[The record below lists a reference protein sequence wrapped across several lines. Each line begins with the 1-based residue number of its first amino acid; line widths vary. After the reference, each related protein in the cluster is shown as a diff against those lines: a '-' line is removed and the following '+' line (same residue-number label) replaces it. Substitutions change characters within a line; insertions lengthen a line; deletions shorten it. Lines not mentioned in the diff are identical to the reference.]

1 MAEDLAPWYA
11 ARDSLVDSLEEEL
24 MGPRKL
30 EPLNEPPLNRIIVGV
45 LYPRAEHQA
54 DMYKPGLSEDVD
66 GEAGSTADDTA
77 TEVAVSLSHAHKPSS
92 IGITFT
98 VDPAHTPR
106 ISVHASARR
115 YAESENAWYPHEV
128 GTSANVVIDSTAAGP
143 IDELVAD
150 GEMLRIVGV
159 VRPPSATGH
168 VRISVS
174 LVNEHTRTKT
184 SGPNDGLSWFRP
196 SIVVSAPQGG
206 FVDRSIDPTRLSAD
220 PDDRSSRFLY
230 RDEPVLAIG
239 HGCAASWDEYATS
252 PSAIWTTFIPSQEV
266 HLARPAGG
274 DEQDEFGRYDL
285 RMDQLAENSD
295 RTQLRAMTDAYDR
308 WISTRRIEA
317 QAIDNPTH
325 RSVALDHMASA
336 ETCARRIRA
345 GIDAL
350 DDPTV
355 DRAFRLMNRAMVDQ
369 RAAQDR
375 ARGEASKIQRWR
387 PFQMAYILMNVPAL
401 ADPRHPDR
409 NVADLLWF
417 PTGGG
422 KTEAYLGCIGFT
434 VLLRRLRRED
444 NGGVSAIMRYTLRL
458 LTRQQFERAAGLICA
473 LELVRR
479 TELPTAAPIS
489 LGLWVGNAAT
499 PADTKEAR
507 EILRKIADGEHVQG
521 TTPMQLVRCPWCGV
535 QLTHRHYD
543 ASGES
548 MTIACRESG
557 CAFRDGLPL
566 YVLDSDIY
574 ANRPSLIIS
583 TVDKFALM
591 TWKDQVGLILGI
603 DGPADSRPDLI
614 VQDELHLISG
624 PLGTIVGLNEAAID
638 MACTGEGRPKVLAST
653 ATVRRAV
660 QQVRN
665 VFDRETAQFPPPG
678 LTPTDNYFAVNAS
691 AEEKG
696 TRRYVGVMAPGTSQ
710 STLLVRIYSVLL
722 QAVGELDVPDEVRD
736 TYWTLL
742 GYFNALR
749 VLGSSYL
756 QVLDDVPD
764 RMEVV
769 AARTQRPVREISQEP
784 VELTSRVDQMEIP
797 NSMAR
802 LETSFPDPHSPDV
815 ALATNMISVGLDIDR
830 LGLMVVA
837 GQPQSTS
844 EYIQSTS
851 RVGRRNPGLVIV
863 ALNSQRSRD
872 SSHYAS
878 FIPFHRALYR
888 EVESTTATPF
898 APRARDRAGHGLLV
912 ASTRLM
918 IPQLSTDRSAG
929 NLADYSNRIEALID
943 RLVERAKRIS
953 PDEADA
959 FGEQLR
965 KLLSRWKDEVSSGA
979 VERYGSMWPAK
990 ARTRSGD
997 RNLIEPAEDVS
1008 AGSFPV
1014 RGAPW
1019 PTMTSMRDVDAE
1031 TSLYVKYLKR
1041 KD

>member
-1 MAEDLAPWYA
+1 MDEDLSPWYE

-30 EPLNEPPLNRIIVGV
+30 EPLLEPPLNRIIVGV
-45 LYPRAEHQA
+45 LYPRVESQA
-54 DMYKPGLSEDVD
+54 DDYKAGLAEDAA
-66 GEAGSTADDTA
+66 GEAGSTADDAA

-92 IGITFT
+92 VGLTFT
-98 VDPAHTPR
+98 VDPAITPR
-106 ISVHASARR
+106 IAIHASARK
-115 YAESENAWYPHEV
+115 YAESGQVWTPHEV
-128 GTSANVVIDSTAAGP
+128 ATGEDVLIDCTAVGP
-143 IDELVAD
+143 IDRPVAEGEL
-150 GEMLRIVGV
+150 LRIVGV
-159 VRPPSATGH
+159 VRAPTAAGH

-174 LVNEHTRTKT
+174 LVNSHSRTDA
-184 SGPNDGLSWFRP
+184 SGSSDGSSWFRP
-196 SIVVSAPQGG
+196 SIIVSTPEGG
-206 FVDRSIDPTRLSAD
+206 FVDRSIDPTQLSAD
-220 PDDRSSRFLY
+220 PDERSARFLY
-230 RDEPVLAIG
+230 RNEPILAIG
-239 HGCAASWDEYATS
+239 HGCAVDWDEHSTS
-252 PSAIWTTFIPSQEV
+252 PGTIWTTFIPSQQV

-274 DEQDEFGRYDL
+274 DDHDDFGRYDL
-285 RMDQLAENSD
+285 RMDQLAETSD
-295 RTQLRAMTDAYDR
+295 RAQLHAMVDAYER
-308 WISTRRIEA
+308 WISTRGVEA
-317 QAIDNPTH
+317 ETIDSPAH
-325 RSVALDHMASA
+325 RSVALEHMKRAA
-336 ETCARRIRA
+336 ECARRIRA
-345 GIDAL
+345 GISAL
-350 DDPTV
+350 DHPQV
-355 DRAFRLMNRAMVDQ
+355 DRAFRLMNRAMVHQ
-369 RAAQDR
+369 RRAQDR
-375 ARGEASKIQRWR
+375 SRGEVPKPQRWR
-387 PFQMAYILMNVPAL
+387 PFQMAYILMNLPAL

-409 NVADLLWF
+409 AVADLLWF

-434 VLLRRLRRED
+434 ILLRRLRRED

-458 LTRQQFERAAGLICA
+458 LTRQQFERAGGLICA

-479 TELPTAAPIS
+479 TEIPEAAPIS

-499 PADTKEAR
+499 PSDTKEAQR
-507 EILRKIADGEHVQG
+507 ILRQIAEGEHVQG
-521 TTPMQLVRCPWCGV
+521 STPMQLVRCPWCGV
-535 QLTHRHYD
+535 QLTHKHYD

-548 MTIACRESG
+548 MTIACGESG
-557 CAFRDGLPL
+557 CDFRDGLPL

-591 TWKDQVGLILGI
+591 TWKHEVGLLLSA
-603 DGPADSRPDLI
+603 DGPTDSRPDLI

-638 MACTGEGRPKVLAST
+638 MVCTGEGRPKILAST
-653 ATVRRAV
+653 ATVRRAAK
-660 QQVRN
+660 QVRA
-665 VFDRETAQFPPPG
+665 VFDRGTAQFPPPG
-678 LTPTDNYFAVNAS
+678 LTPSDNYFAVDAP
-691 AEEKG
+691 AQEKG

-722 QAVGELDVPDEVRD
+722 QAVGDLDAPDEVRD

-749 VLGSSYL
+749 VLGSAYL

-764 RMEVV
+764 RMDVV
-769 AARTQRPVREISQEP
+769 AARRQRPVREISQEP

-802 LETSFPDPHSPDV
+802 LETSYPNPQSPDV

-878 FIPFHRALYR
+878 FIPFHRSLYR

-898 APRARDRAGHGLLV
+898 APRARDRAGHGVLV

-918 IPQLSTDRSAG
+918 IPQLSTDESAQNVVDFSSEIDG
-929 NLADYSNRIEALID
+929 LIE
-943 RLVERAKRIS
+943 RLVARAKRIS
-953 PDEADA
+953 PAEAGPFA
-959 FGEQLR
+959 EQLR
-965 KLLSRWKDEVSSGA
+965 ELLARWKNEVGIGA
-979 VERYGSMWPAK
+979 VQRYGSMRPPNAK
-990 ARTRSGD
+990 SRAGD
-997 RNLIEPAEDVS
+997 KPLIDPAEDVN

>member
-1 MAEDLAPWYA
+1 MAEDLAPWYE
-11 ARDSLVDSLEEEL
+11 ARDSLVESLEEEL
-24 MGPRKL
+24 MGPREP
-30 EPLNEPPLNRIIVGV
+30 EPLHEPPLNRIIVGV
-45 LYPRAEHQA
+45 LYPRVENLS
-54 DMYKPGLSEDVD
+54 DIYKPGLSEDTD
-66 GEAGSTADDTA
+66 GEAGSIADDTA

-92 IGITFT
+92 VGLTFT
-98 VDPAHTPR
+98 VDSVQTPQ
-106 ISVHASARR
+106 ITICASARK
-115 YAESENAWYPHEV
+115 YTESEDIWYPHEV
-128 GTSANVVIDSTAAGP
+128 ATDTDIVVDSTMAGR
-143 IDELVAD
+143 IDEPVAD
-150 GEMLRIVGV
+150 GEMLRIIGV
-159 VRPPSATGH
+159 VRAPTTAGH

-174 LVNEHTRTKT
+174 LVNGHTRTDT
-184 SGPNDGLSWFRP
+184 SGAIDGLSWFRP
-196 SIVVSAPQGG
+196 TITVSTPHGG
-206 FVDRSIDPTRLSAD
+206 FVDRSIDPSRVSAD
-220 PDDRSSRFLY
+220 ADDRSSRFLY

-239 HGCAASWDEYATS
+239 HGCAASWDEHVPS
-252 PSAIWTTFIPSQEV
+252 PDSIRTTFIPSQEV

-274 DEQDEFGRYDL
+274 DEQDDFGRYDL
-285 RMDQLAENSD
+285 RMDQLSDTSD
-295 RTQLRAMTDAYDR
+295 RTQLHAMADAYER
-308 WISTRRIEA
+308 WISTRRNDAES
-317 QAIDNPTH
+317 IDTPAH
-325 RSVALDHMASA
+325 RSVALEHMDRAA
-336 ETCARRIRA
+336 ECAGRIRA
-345 GIDAL
+345 GVKAL
-350 DDPTV
+350 DDPEV
-355 DRAFRLMNRAMVDQ
+355 DRAFRLMNRAMLDQ
-369 RAAQDR
+369 RHAQDR
-375 ARGEASKIQRWR
+375 SRGEVPKTQRWR
-387 PFQMAYILMNVPAL
+387 PFQLAYILMNIPAL
-401 ADPRHPDR
+401 SDPGHPDR
-409 NVADLLWF
+409 DVADLLWF

-479 TELPTAAPIS
+479 TEIPNAPPIS

-507 EILRKIADGEHVQG
+507 GILRKIADGEHVQG
-521 TTPMQLVRCPWCGV
+521 STPMQLVRCPWCGV
-535 QLTHRHYD
+535 QLTHKHYD

-548 MTIACRESG
+548 MIIACRESG
-557 CAFRDGLPL
+557 CNFRDGLPL
-566 YVLDSDIY
+566 YVLDSDVY

-591 TWKDQVGLILGI
+591 TWKSEVGLLLGTN
-603 DGPADSRPDLI
+603 GPADSRPDLI

-653 ATVRRAV
+653 ATVRRAA
-660 QQVRN
+660 QQVRA
-665 VFDRETAQFPPPG
+665 VFDRDTAQFPPPG
-678 LTPTDNYFAVNAS
+678 LTPSDNYFAVNAS
-691 AEEKG
+691 TQEKG

-722 QAVGELDVPDEVRD
+722 QAVGDLDSPDEVRD
-736 TYWTLL
+736 SYWTLL

-749 VLGSSYL
+749 VLGSAYL

-764 RMEVV
+764 RMEVL
-769 AARTQRPVREISQEP
+769 AARRQRSVREISQEP

-802 LETSFPDPHSPDV
+802 LETSYPDPQSPDV

-837 GQPQSTS
+837 GQPQSAS

-851 RVGRRNPGLVIV
+851 RVGRRNPGLVIT

-898 APRARDRAGHGLLV
+898 APRARDRAGHGVLV

-918 IPQLSTDRSAG
+918 VPELSTDESAK
-929 NLADYSNRIEALID
+929 NVADYLSQIEAVID
-943 RLVERAKRIS
+943 RLVDRADRIA
-953 PDEADA
+953 PAEAGP

-965 KLLSRWKDEVSSGA
+965 ELLARWKNDAGLDA
-979 VERYGSMWPAK
+979 VKRYGSMRPPK
-990 ARTRSGD
+990 ATTRLGD
-997 RNLIEPAEDVS
+997 KPLINPAEDVG

-1031 TSLYVKYLKR
+1031 TGLYVKYLKR